1 MLETEAETERKR
13 LATALILNGL
23 NTGGFADVELRMFGR
38 SLHLH
43 RLILYS
49 NPFFRAALD
58 SSIAAFAAI
67 STHKYSK
74 GLRKN
79 KDFKPHVLD
88 IVAPPGVTFEGL
100 NVIIER
106 LYGVFSTKVTVESF
120 FAILPAAYNFGDEPL
135 CDECAIYISSLVYTP
150 ANILKYFAFATNYDF
165 GPYSELLLRNCLTYL
180 CQQGTNPALIGPILS
195 KIEYNWLAAIVC
207 SDLFFVSGEAERFEF
222 LLKCVSQTRSGS
234 DTNATNSSIVDRIKV
249 FLSGSEIMNFS
260 ASEISPTTDSV
271 VPADVKNITDAP
283 SAIKEADTTTPDIIS
298 GKPAPADA
306 KEYTGSDEEDTDDT
320 DDTDENISENNS
332 SLVNSI
338 KKKRE
343 SGFSSNK
350 RISFLDDIVEGDDE
364 GQTGA
369 PRQRANLQ
377 HTSSRQRFFVN
388 AFTNSAPSSP
398 TTATSP
404 IFPYA
409 NLTPAQPIQ
418 LRPSTAHT
426 KSFKERRDALLNS
439 PRASQ
444 DPTAWAIETLSNGI
458 IYAHLPATVLARM
471 KATGVI
477 SPIVLGMQHKIA
489 LEFGARI
496 RKSGQRTLA
505 LGIKYYNDR
514 VGVSQIVAREFD
526 NAAPNTSKNGSNG
539 NGATTSGNDTA
550 PSFYDWIFLDP
561 FRHKLS
567 EVPPFRFGVEF
578 SIPKILGGWDKKV
591 YAPDGVAYGGSLWYL
606 MIKNEGAEKNGPGES
621 GKPRVSIYLYRKH
634 DKKISGYTDYRSP
647 IQFWAKVCI
656 YIHHPTK
663 KPVTTEPYAF
673 ETISQITTGHD
684 VKFTGDSNR
693 MSGEELL
700 TEVKD
705 TLGTV
710 VDTGV
715 TFEILVTI
723 ASYSQ
728 NDDFTV
734 NYKIRVAQNIS
745 LEEFKHKV
753 CAKVN
758 KSLDQ
763 LESLWWED
771 DGRSYLIT
779 DDMDLLEAFKV
790 MLIIVCWKDKFAVSI
805 PSSKSHET
813 HIDEPS
819 HAAY

>member
-1 MLETEAETERKR
+1 MVETEADTERKR
-13 LATALILNGL
+13 LAAVLVLNGL
-23 NTGGFADVELRMFGR
+23 NSGAFTDVELRMFGR

-43 RLILYS
+43 RLILYP

-58 SSIAAFAAI
+58 SSIVAFAGI

-79 KDFKPHVLD
+79 KDFKPHVLN
-88 IVAPPGVTFEGL
+88 IAAPPGVTFEGL

-106 LYGVFSTKVTVESF
+106 LYGVFSTKVTNESF
-120 FAILPAAYNFGDEPL
+120 FAILPAAYSFGDEPL

-150 ANILKYFAFATNYDF
+150 TTILNYFTFATSYDF
-165 GPYSELLLRNCLTYL
+165 GPYSELLLRNCLIYL
-180 CQQGTNPALIGPILS
+180 CQQGTNPALIEPILS
-195 KIEYNWLAAIVC
+195 KIEYNWLAAVVC

-222 LLKCVSQTRSGS
+222 LLKCVSQTRGN
-234 DTNATNSSIVDRIKV
+234 DGTTTNSSIVERIKV

-260 ASEISPTTDSV
+260 ASEISPTTDSISF
-271 VPADVKNITDAP
+271 DVKNSTDTP
-283 SAIKEADTTTPDIIS
+283 SAIKETDTTAPDIIIRKS
-298 GKPAPADA
+298 ALVF
-306 KEYTGSDEEDTDDT
+306 TGSDDEGTDDDT
-320 DDTDENISENNS
+320 DDTDENFSENNP

-350 RISFLDDIVEGDDE
+350 RISFLEDIVERDDE
-364 GQTGA
+364 GQTGTR
-369 PRQRANLQ
+369 RQRTNLQ

-388 AFTNSAPSSP
+388 TFINSAPSSP
-398 TTATSP
+398 LTATSP
-404 IFPYA
+404 TLLYQNP
-409 NLTPAQPIQ
+409 TPPQSIRT
-418 LRPSTAHT
+418 RPSTART
-426 KSFKERRDALLNS
+426 KSFKERRDTLLNS
-439 PRASQ
+439 PRTSQ
-444 DPTAWAIETLSNGI
+444 DPTALAIETLSNGI
-458 IYAHLPATVLARM
+458 IYAHLPPTVLARM

-489 LEFGARI
+489 LDFGARI

-514 VGVSQIVAREFD
+514 IGISQIVAREFD
-526 NAAPNTSKNGSNG
+526 NSAPNSSKNGSN

-578 SIPKILGGWDKKV
+578 SLLKILGGWGKKV
-591 YAPDGVAYGGSLWYL
+591 YAPNGVAYGGSLWYF

-621 GKPRVSIYLYRKH
+621 GKSKLSVYLYRKH

-647 IQFWAKVCI
+647 IQFWAKACI
-656 YIHHPTK
+656 YIHHSTK

-700 TEVKD
+700 AEVKD

-710 VDTGV
+710 
-715 TFEILVTI
+715 
-723 ASYSQ
+723 
-728 NDDFTV
+728 
-734 NYKIRVAQNIS
+734 
-745 LEEFKHKV
+745 
-753 CAKVN
+753 
-758 KSLDQ
+758 
-763 LESLWWED
+763 
-771 DGRSYLIT
+771 DG
-779 DDMDLLEAFKV
+779 
-790 MLIIVCWKDKFAVSI
+790 
-805 PSSKSHET
+805 
-813 HIDEPS
+813 
-819 HAAY
+819 